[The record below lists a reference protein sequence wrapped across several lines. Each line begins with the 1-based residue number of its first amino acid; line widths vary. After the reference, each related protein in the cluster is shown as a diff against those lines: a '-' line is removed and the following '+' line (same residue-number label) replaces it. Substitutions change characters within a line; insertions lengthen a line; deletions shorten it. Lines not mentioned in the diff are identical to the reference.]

1 MTPDPPGDALAAAAL
16 MLARRFHAGA
26 TLWCW
31 SPGWPS
37 DAAHV
42 AVEFVHPVIVGKR
55 ALPAMAVR
63 DAREFRRCA
72 RPGDVLVAIGAG
84 DDTVLVDTVARTPA
98 WGIDAIWLATGP
110 RPAPD
115 TPGYTVSLGSGA
127 DQADVVCAYHLLW
140 ELTHVCFEHPGVLDL
155 PTEEAPSCPACM
167 DAGDLGEVRAADRPD
182 EATVLIGG
190 VPRTVDLS
198 LVGGGTPGELVV
210 VHAGVAITKLDSV
223 QPTASGPAGL

>member
-16 MLARRFHAGA
+16 MLARRFRAGG

-55 ALPAMAVR
+55 ALPAMAVH
-63 DAREFRRCA
+63 DACEIRRCA

-84 DDTVLVDTVARTPA
+84 DDPVVADAIARTPA

-115 TPGYTVSLGSGA
+115 IPGHAVSLGTAA
-127 DQADVVCAYHLLW
+127 DRADVVCAYHLLW
-140 ELTHVCFEHPGVLDL
+140 ELAHVCFEHPGVLDR
-155 PTEEAPSCPACM
+155 PAEEATSCPACM
-167 DAGDLGEVRAADRPD
+167 DTGDLGEVRAADRAD
-182 EATVLIGG
+182 EATVVVGG

-198 LVGGGTPGELVV
+198 LVGGGASGDLVV
-210 VHAGVAITKLDSV
+210 VHAGVAITKLDS
-223 QPTASGPAGL
+223 AHRG